1 MARKFIIDCDPG
13 VDDALALYYALFCPK
28 VEVVAVTAVEGRVD
42 ASNATRNVQMLIEQ
56 LDPPRF
62 PRVGAATPLE
72 DAPAFAER
80 ELHGEDGL
88 GCASMAVSQL
98 HQQHPSEKILADAIR
113 ASSDEV
119 TIVCLGPLTN
129 LARAIQREPGLE
141 DQIGRVVIVGGGY
154 QGIGDVTASAELNVF
169 FDPLAAR
176 AIMDSRTTKTIIP
189 IDVTHRLAFSMDLLH
204 QLPHESTRIGFIAHH
219 AVSNLF
225 RGYHQTM
232 GRETIPLAG
241 VVGLVGAIHTEFLGL
256 EEMAGDVETMGEL
269 TTGATIFDR
278 RPTPSLRNKMEVA
291 VSVDATGL
299 RDELLRGLRMVGQ
312 P

>member
-1 MARKFIIDCDPG
+1 MTRKLIIDCDPG

-28 VEVVAVTAVEGRVD
+28 VDVVAVTAVEGRV
-42 ASNATRNVQMLIEQ
+42 AAHNATRNVQMLIEQ

-62 PRVGAATPLE
+62 PRIGAATPLE
-72 DAPAFAER
+72 LAPAFAER

-88 GCASMAVSQL
+88 GGASMAVSQL
-98 HQQHPSEKILADAIR
+98 HQQHPAEKILADTIR

-129 LARAIQREPGLE
+129 LARAMQREPGLE

-154 QGIGDVTASAELNVF
+154 HGVGDVTTSAELNIF
-169 FDPLAAR
+169 FDPRSAR
-176 AIMDSRTTKTIIP
+176 TIMESRTTKTLIP
-189 IDVTHRLAFSMDLLH
+189 IDVTHQIAFSLDLLH
-204 QLPHESTRIGFIAHH
+204 QLPPDTTRIGFVARH

-241 VVGLVGAIHTEFLGL
+241 VVGLVGAIHPEFLGL
-256 EEMAGDVETMGEL
+256 EEMAGDIETTGEL
-269 TTGATIFDR
+269 TVGATIFDR
-278 RPTPSLRNKMEVA
+278 RPNPAWRNNMEVA

-299 RDELLRGLRMVGQ
+299 RDELLRGLRRVSQM
-312 P
+312 